1 MKYGLSLPN
10 RGDYGDIHRMVELAV
25 LAEESGWDGFFIWD
39 HYASGV
45 APHLDPWITMAAI
58 ACHTQK
64 MRLGIHITPL
74 SRRRP
79 WKVAREIVTLDHLSQ
94 GRMVLGVG
102 LGDFKGKEFEAFGE
116 VVDNATRAER
126 LDEGLEIING
136 LSSGKPFSYQGKHY
150 QIAKTTFNP
159 PPVQTPRVPVWVA
172 GLWSNKSPFRR
183 AARWDGVIPLPRGR
197 GKKEYLTPDEI
208 RAIIAYIRQHRNEES
223 PFDVCQSV
231 SSAGKTL
238 AQEKAAVKPYVD
250 AGVTWWVDFI
260 YSGTGKVKDNIERIK
275 AGPPI

>member
-1 MKYGLSLPN
+1 MKFGLSLPN
-10 RGDYGDIHRMVELAV
+10 RGDYGDIHRMVELAI
-25 LAEESGWDGFFIWD
+25 LAEEAGWDGFFMWD

-45 APHLDPWITMAAI
+45 ASHIDPWITMAAI
-58 ACHTQK
+58 ASQTHK
-64 MRLGIHITPL
+64 LRLGIHITPL

-79 WKVAREIVTLDHLSQ
+79 WKVAREIVTLDHLSE

-116 VVDNATRAER
+116 VVDSRTRGEM
-126 LDEGLEIING
+126 LDEGLEIIQG
-136 LSSGKPFSYQGKHY
+136 LSTGEPFSFKGKHY
-150 QIAKTTFNP
+150 QIAKTIFNP

-172 GLWSNKSPFRR
+172 GMWPNKPPFRR

-197 GKKEYLTPDEI
+197 GKKDFLTPDEI
-208 RAIIAYIRQHRNEES
+208 REIIDYIRQHRTDDA

-238 AQEKAAVKPYVD
+238 AEEKATVKPYMD
-250 AGVTWWVDFI
+250 AGVTWWIDFI
-260 YSGTGKVKDNIERIK
+260 YSGTGSVKKNKERIK
-275 AGPPI
+275 AGPPL